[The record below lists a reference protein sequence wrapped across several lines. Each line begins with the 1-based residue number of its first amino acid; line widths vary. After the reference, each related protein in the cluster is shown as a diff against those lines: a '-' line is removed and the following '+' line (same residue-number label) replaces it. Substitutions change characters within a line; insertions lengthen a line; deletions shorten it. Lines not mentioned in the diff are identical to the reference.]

1 MRQLA
6 SPTPSAPAVCS
17 AHGVRGP
24 APTGAPLKS
33 PQQTGWE
40 MNEPGGTGT
49 KGLRLVP
56 TTRGARG
63 HRALRATPGAECK

>member
-1 MRQLA
+1 M
-6 SPTPSAPAVCS
+6 
-17 AHGVRGP
+17 
-24 APTGAPLKS
+24 KS

-63 HRALRATPGAECK
+63 PPRTAGHAWGRMQMRACKWVIPEDALGDELSV